1 MLRGMLAVTLRRPSG
16 DACTMNAGIGAAV
29 ACNQGTADPVGIYS
43 VDKLISETRH
53 LAVEFRR
60 TTGKTL
66 PGVSAEIANY
76 DAARLLD
83 LHLCK
88 DQSAGYDAVGRGDR
102 EGQRIQIK
110 ARVIFDEEKSGQRV
124 GQLRLEQEW
133 DSVLLVIMDDNYE
146 PDEIYEASREDI
158 LEAMDEAGKSA
169 RKKRGVM
176 SVARFRI
183 ISRLVWNR
191 EEGEIHDEIW
201 ENRADD

>member
-1 MLRGMLAVTLRRPSG
+1 M
-16 DACTMNAGIGAAV
+16 
-29 ACNQGTADPVGIYS
+29 GIYS
-43 VDKLISETRH
+43 VDKLISETRR

-76 DAARLLD
+76 DAARLLN
-83 LHLCK
+83 LQLGK
-88 DQSAGYDAVGRGDR
+88 DPSAGYDAVGQGHRQ
-102 EGQRIQIK
+102 GQRIQIK
-110 ARVIFDEEKSGQRV
+110 ARVIFDEDKTGQRV

-158 LEAMDEAGKSA
+158 LEAMEEAGKSA

-183 ISRLVWNR
+183 ISHLVWNR
-191 EEGEIHDEIW
+191 EEGEIRDEIW